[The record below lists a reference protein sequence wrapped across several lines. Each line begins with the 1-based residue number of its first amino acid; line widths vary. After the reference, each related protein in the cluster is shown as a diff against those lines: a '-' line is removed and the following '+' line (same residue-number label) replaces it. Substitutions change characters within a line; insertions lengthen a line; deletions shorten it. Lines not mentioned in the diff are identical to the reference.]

1 MERTRSTRSGLFAIE
16 LLITIGVFS
25 LCAAI
30 SIGLFVQA
38 EIMSRDSSD
47 LNFAINAARS
57 VSEVFKASEG
67 DLEETLRVLNAHDIA
82 QGEGDAD
89 ALFLYYDGAWQP
101 CEESDSVFHIGLLKT
116 SVGGVSAAEVSVYGR
131 DGERLT
137 GWTVAALGPIEE
149 GSAKGWNN

>member
-1 MERTRSTRSGLFAIE
+1 MERIRSTRSGLFAIE

-38 EIMSRDSSD
+38 EIISRDSSD

-67 DLEETLRVLNAHDIA
+67 DLEETLRVLDTHDIA
-82 QGEGDAD
+82 QGEGDEEF
-89 ALFLYYDGAWQP
+89 LFLYHDEAWQP
-101 CEESDSVFHIGLLKT
+101 CGEQESTFHMGLLKT
-116 SVGGVSAAEVSVYGR
+116 SVDGVPAAEVSVYGR

-137 GWTVAALGPIEE
+137 GWTVASLGPIAE
-149 GSAKGWNN
+149 GSVKGWNN